1 MLEIGRQN
9 LPLMISAVRNAV
21 AYAELAINDPAT
33 ADVEDWEEYLV
44 SLDSLADVLKAEY
57 ERLAK
62 LHPEMISY
70 DELFMR
76 PSD

>member
-21 AYAELAINDPAT
+21 AYAELAIDDPAT
-33 ADVEDWEEYLV
+33 TDVEDWEEYLV
-44 SLDSLADVLKAEY
+44 SLDTLADILKAEY

-62 LHPEMISY
+62 LYPEMISY

-76 PSD
+76 PGN